1 MARFSEK
8 SIHTMSR
15 LLDGKD
21 AKGHMSGAAKRRFNE
36 AIGPLRACY
45 DQVTAPNKDP
55 ALPDIQWAFANVKTL
70 LRVMAMHC
78 PTFVAFLQQQA
89 QPLRCILSHD
99 ECTAGNV
106 LATEQRQKITL
117 CYFSM
122 ECMARWGDSP
132 IAWLPISAI
141 SHAQVTNTRG
151 GMGRIHRSL
160 VEAWSSQR
168 LEEPFQLTETLSI
181 RLELATFVADHEA
194 QRGALCAKGSAG
206 LKPCAFCVNCIAKG
220 AEATSERD
228 AQFRTIAEC
237 DMAAFQQHSTESL
250 RRMISQ
256 SLLQPHRKAEHEL
269 LERVLGYRIAA
280 DNMWTSPACLQ
291 MLPLERCCND
301 SMHAYFANGI
311 CSVEI
316 ALLID
321 AVQRVTG
328 KSIADI
334 RQCVVDAGWQR
345 HRMHVRHGEN
355 QYWTKRLFTEA
366 YFGTAMYKGSAKQT
380 LALLSLLRWICESVW
395 LRVAGLE
402 AAATCF
408 LKLCIFAA
416 NFQQWLTENMGGS
429 EFSTRLLPRLALRH
443 MEMWNDRPLAAAG
456 YTLEQRFSEEEV
468 QKETNLSG
476 VALAAK
482 CRIGMLELHQGDL
495 LLWGPA
501 SEEAGICHFFLEKE
515 AELYVYLS
523 CYKFTNGTASLRT
536 FRITNDKVMV
546 RWNALENPK
555 TCSWWRNDKSN
566 SHVHCL
572 P

>member
-1 MARFSEK
+1 MA
-8 SIHTMSR
+8 T
-15 LLDGKD
+15 
-21 AKGHMSGAAKRRFNE
+21 
-36 AIGPLRACY
+36 
-45 DQVTAPNKDP
+45 
-55 ALPDIQWAFANVKTL
+55 
-70 LRVMAMHC
+70 HC
-78 PTFVAFLQQQA
+78 PTFVPFLQQQA

-117 CYFSM
+117 CYLSM
-122 ECMARWGDSP
+122 ECMAKWGDSP
-132 IAWLPISAI
+132 IAWLPVSAI

-151 GMGRIHRSL
+151 GMGRIHMTL
-160 VEAWSSQR
+160 VEAWSRQR
-168 LEEPFQLTETLSI
+168 LEEAFELTENFFV
-181 RLELATFVADHEA
+181 RLELCTFIADHDA

-220 AEATSERD
+220 ADATAERD

-237 DMAAFQQHSTESL
+237 DMSAFKQHSTESL
-250 RRMISQ
+250 Q
-256 SLLQPHRKAEHEL
+256 SFINKALRQPKTKAEHEL
-269 LERVLGYRIAA
+269 QERVLGYRIGA
-280 DNMWTSPACLQ
+280 DNMWRSPTCLRI
-291 MLPLERCCND
+291 LPLERFCND

-321 AVQRVTG
+321 TVQHVTG

-366 YFGTAMYKGSAKQT
+366 YFGSAMYKGSAKQT
-380 LALLSLLRWICESVW
+380 LALLSLLRWICENVW
-395 LRVAGLE
+395 LRVPGLE
-402 AAATCF
+402 AAAQCF
-408 LKLCIFAA
+408 LKLCSCVECLRTIGQTKCFDRLHALQTEHPRAFVKQWGDYVRPKHHHRLHLPFQYKALGLTPSMWGTESKHRCYKGIFAA
-416 NFQQWLTENMGGS
+416 NFQQWLTENLGGS

-456 YTLEQRFSEEEV
+456 YTLEQRFSEEEI

-495 LLWGPA
+495 LLWGPT
-501 SEEAGICHFFLEKE
+501 SEEAGICHFFLEKK

-523 CYKFTNGTASLRT
+523 CYKFTSGTASLKT
-536 FRITNDKVMV
+536 FRIANDKVMV
-546 RWNALENPK
+546 KWNALENPK